1 LAIVVLILGICVVS
15 WTTKPAYG
23 QGTGIVHGVILC
35 GSESGCGLVAY
46 WHPIDVAGSVR
57 AHTTSGPGIDV
68 NVTFSAADRGA
79 FRLVLPSA
87 VYDLYGAAVGY
98 QTALLGVLAVLPGAT
113 IDATYSLMPCPGGC
127 VPVPEFGTAITTA
140 FMAFV
145 VLTAILV
152 MRRMHSLRKQRGIGS
167 GSDDHPNPSR

>member
-1 LAIVVLILGICVVS
+1 MAIVVLILGVCVVS
-15 WTTKPAYG
+15 WTTEPTYG

-35 GSESGCGLVAY
+35 GSKSGCGLVAY

-68 NVTFSAADRGA
+68 NVTFTAADHGA

-113 IDATYSLMPCPGGC
+113 IDATYSLMPGPGS
-127 VPVPEFGTAITTA
+127 VRLPVPEFGAPIITA
-140 FMAFV
+140 FMTFA

-152 MRRMHSLRKQRGIGS
+152 MRKMH
-167 GSDDHPNPSR
+167 H